1 MGEHL
6 VAAFTGSVACSLD
19 NRLLLLRGRE
29 RGNGRELLVYLAGCD
44 APSPPEHCLD
54 AELYAPGVNLSS
66 GAAGASAWRLV
77 AGELNLLLPAR
88 SIHLHRPAADRF
100 FAAVPEAQRTRKAR
114 LGWALL
120 LNLLRLPGAAR
131 LLTIIRSR

>member
-1 MGEHL
+1 MSETL
-6 VAAFTGSVACSLD
+6 VAAFAGSVASSLS

-29 RGNGRELLVYLAGCD
+29 RGNGRILLVYLGGFD
-44 APSPPEHCLD
+44 AAPPPSCVD
-54 AELYAPGVNLSS
+54 AELYAPGRNVSS
-66 GAAGASAWRLV
+66 AADGASAWRLV

-131 LLTIIRSR
+131 LLTFIRSR

>member
-1 MGEHL
+1 MSETL
-6 VAAFTGSVACSLD
+6 VAAFAGPVACSLG

-29 RGNGRELLVYLAGCD
+29 RGNGRPLRVYLAGFD
-44 APSPPEHCLD
+44 GPSPASCAD
-54 AELYAPGVNLSS
+54 AELYAPDDNE
-66 GAAGASAWRLV
+66 GAAAGKMSVWRLA
-77 AGELNLLLPAR
+77 AGNLNLPLRAR
-88 SIHLHRPAADRF
+88 SIHIHRPAADRF
-100 FAAVPEAQRTRKAR
+100 FAAVPGAERTLKAR